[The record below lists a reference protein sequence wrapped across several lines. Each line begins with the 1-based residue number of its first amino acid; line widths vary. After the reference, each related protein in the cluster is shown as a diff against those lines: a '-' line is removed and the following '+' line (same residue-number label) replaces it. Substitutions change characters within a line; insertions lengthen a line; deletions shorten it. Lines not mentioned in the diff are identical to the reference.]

1 MLSVHTGCYHFIS
14 LSLLLLLLAILSRA
28 CHLTQHSQ
36 FSIPQTVAGGASLV
50 NICVYLFVFDVRDFK
65 CLVNAG
71 SPTAVRLHAVALN
84 PSFACTA
91 GDSLC
96 DLIFEK

>member
-1 MLSVHTGCYHFIS
+1 MPVTSHSILSSPYPK
-14 LSLLLLLLAILSRA
+14 LLLEGSALLI
-28 CHLTQHSQ
+28 
-36 FSIPQTVAGGASLV
+36 FV
-50 NICVYLFVFDVRDFK
+50 FVFDVRDFK
-65 CLVNAG
+65 CLVNAE